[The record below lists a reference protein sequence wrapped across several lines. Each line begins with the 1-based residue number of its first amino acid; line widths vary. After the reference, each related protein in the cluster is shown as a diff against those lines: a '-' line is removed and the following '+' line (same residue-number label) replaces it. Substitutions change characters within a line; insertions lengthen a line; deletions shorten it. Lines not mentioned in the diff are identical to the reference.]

1 MTPLN
6 LGDHLH
12 QSGRK
17 NLRPLEVKMAMT
29 DTGDFSEKKTKNL
42 NNYFNRQVCLSIH
55 LFHTLAG
62 VKNSYN

>member
-42 NNYFNRQVCLSIH
+42 NDYSNLYVHPSVPHVGGRPR
-55 LFHTLAG
+55 
-62 VKNSYN
+62 SYKSV